1 MNDLFPL
8 LGVES
13 NGTEQHWSSTDLNGL
28 TLLHVHID
36 VNVDRVKILDK
47 FDTCNRRIGALH
59 L

>member
-1 MNDLFPL
+1 VNDLFPL

-13 NGTEQHWSSTDLNGL
+13 NGTEQQWSSTDLNGL

-47 FDTCNRRIGALH
+47 FDL
-59 L
+59 